1 MPVKHHWYRVAALA
15 ALVIVASL
23 LWLYQGLVNNNAFI
37 FNLRL
42 TKLVS
47 LLLIGSSIAIATIL
61 FQTVAQNRILT
72 PSIMGFD
79 ALYVMVQTL
88 AVGALGITGYVTL
101 PAGVKFFAEAA
112 LMTALAT
119 ALFGILLGRGSA
131 GSNDIGR
138 TILTGVI
145 LGILFRSAS
154 GLVARLLDP
163 NAFAVVQA
171 VSFANF
177 SKPVADLN
185 MWALLLT
192 LPVIACALWMGP
204 RLDVLGLGRERAVSL
219 GLNHKAMVITALI
232 LTAVLVAVST
242 ALVGPVTFL
251 GLIVAGLAHALLPG
265 APHRPR
271 LVAAALLS
279 CLLLVAG
286 QWIFERLIGQ
296 QATLS
301 VVIEFAGGLM
311 FLFLLLKGRVR

>member
-1 MPVKHHWYRVAALA
+1 MPAERHWLRVAGLA
-15 ALVIVASL
+15 VLVLGAAM
-23 LWLYQGLVNNNAFI
+23 LWLYQGLSGNRAFI
-37 FNLRL
+37 LDLRL
-42 TKLVS
+42 TKLIS
-47 LLLIGSSIAIATIL
+47 LLLIGSSVAVATML

-88 AVGALGITGYVTL
+88 AVGGLGITGYVML
-101 PAGVKFFAEAA
+101 PAGMKFLAEAA

-119 ALFGILLGRGSA
+119 ALFGILLGRGTA

-154 GLVARLLDP
+154 ALVARLLDP
-163 NAFAVVQA
+163 NAYAVVQA

-177 SKPVADLN
+177 GRPVAGLN
-185 MWALLLT
+185 LWAMALA
-192 LPVIACALWMGP
+192 LPAITIALWLGP
-204 RLDVLGLGRERAVSL
+204 RLDVLGLGRDRAVSL
-219 GLNHKAMVITALI
+219 GLNHKAVVIVSLV
-232 LTAVLVAVST
+232 LTAVLVSVST

-251 GLIVAGLAHALLPG
+251 GLIVAGLTHGLLPG

-271 LVAAALLS
+271 LVAAALLA

-286 QWIFERLIGQ
+286 QWLFERFLGQ

-301 VVIEFAGGLM
+301 VIIEFAGGLM